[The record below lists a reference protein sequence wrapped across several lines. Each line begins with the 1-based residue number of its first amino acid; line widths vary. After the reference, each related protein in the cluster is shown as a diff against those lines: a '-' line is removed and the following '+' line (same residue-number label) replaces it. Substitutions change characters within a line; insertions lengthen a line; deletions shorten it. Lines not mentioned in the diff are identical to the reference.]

1 MKVWI
6 RGEGVV
12 TLSRRDFVGQGGQ
25 GAIYAKGDVAIKIYS
40 DASRMVPEGKLRE
53 LSALAD
59 SNIIRPQ
66 KIVCDKNGAPIGY
79 TMRYI
84 REAYSLCQL
93 FPRSFRERSG
103 ITSEQVLRLVTAF
116 RTGLES
122 IHKAGVLVVDLNEMN
137 LLVDKTIEHLYFID
151 VDSYQTTR
159 YPADAIME
167 SIRDR
172 HAAKGV
178 FTELTDWFSFAVVS
192 FQMFV
197 GIHPYKGKHPTLK
210 GLDERMQANV
220 SVLNSAVRVPKA
232 AYAFNSIP
240 DPMLRWYEAVFE
252 KGERVAPPNATGRSV
267 FVPEVRTLRGSGVVR
282 VEELHAFGT
291 RVTGVWAHGGAMV
304 VATEEALWLDGRKVG
319 DSTEMPDGIGF
330 SPRVNQVVGVSERA
344 GGLILK
350 NLTTQTPIE
359 FGMNGEDVTSYDG
372 RVNFKSGGAIMELAL
387 TCSGNKILASGKLVA
402 TVLPKATQLFSG
414 VAIQNLLGSTY
425 VSVFPRS
432 GITYQHH
439 IVELDRYRIIDAAF
453 DSGVLMVMG
462 RPREKNRHRFD
473 RLIIRFDA
481 EYQQF
486 DVRVV
491 KDVAQAGLNF
501 VVLDTGVCVSVTEE
515 DRLEVF
521 RARKGA
527 MGVKEVDDDLIGGD
541 IALAKRSG
549 QLLFSR
555 GTGVYS
561 MSLK

>member
-6 RGEGVV
+6 RGEGAV

-40 DASRMVPEGKLRE
+40 DTTRMVPEGKLRE

-59 SNIIRPQ
+59 SNVIRPQ
-66 KIVCDKNGAPIGY
+66 KVVCDKNGVPIGY

-84 REAYSLCQL
+84 RDAYSLCQL

-116 RTGLES
+116 RTGLEN

-151 VDSYQTTR
+151 VDSYQTAQ

-172 HAAKGV
+172 HAPKGV

-197 GIHPYKGKHPTLK
+197 GIHPFKGKHPALK

-220 SVLNSAVRVPKA
+220 SVLNSDVRVPKA
-232 AYAFNSIP
+232 AYAFASIP
-240 DPMLRWYEAVFE
+240 DPMLRWYQAVFE
-252 KGERVAPPNATGRSV
+252 KGERVAPPDATGRSV
-267 FVPEVRTLRGSGVVR
+267 FVPEIRVLRGSGVVR
-282 VEELHAFGT
+282 VETLHAFDA
-291 RVTGVWAHGGAMV
+291 RVTGVWAHGGVMV
-304 VATEEALWLDGRKVG
+304 VATEQALWLDGRRVG
-319 DSTEMPDGIGF
+319 DGTEALDGVAF
-330 SPRVNQVVGVSERA
+330 CPRVNHAIGVSQRS
-344 GGLILK
+344 GSLVLK
-350 NLTTQTPIE
+350 NLTTQTPME
-359 FGMNGEDVTSYDG
+359 FGMHGEEVTSYDG
-372 RVNFKSGGAIMELAL
+372 RVYFKSGAAIMELTL
-387 TCSGNKILASGKLVA
+387 TCAGNKILAGGKLVA
-402 TVLPKATQLFSG
+402 AVLPKATQLFSG
-414 VAIQNLLGSTY
+414 VAIQNLLGATY

-432 GITYQHH
+432 GVTYQHH

-473 RLIIRFDA
+473 RLIIRYDA

-501 VVLDTGVCVSVTEE
+501 VVLDTGVCVSVTED
-515 DRLEVF
+515 DRLEIF

-527 MGVKEVDDDLIGGD
+527 MGVKDVDDDTIGGD
-541 IALAKRSG
+541 IALAKRAG

-555 GTGVYS
+555 GSGVYS